1 MILILMNSQPSK
13 IFLLPFFLLFVC
25 FLNAQKNISALA
37 IADKKRIVIGE
48 QIHLTLQAS
57 FPAHEPI
64 SFFTVDSIPHF
75 EILDRKKIDT
85 ADKGEEIKLSQS
97 LTLTSFDS
105 GHWVIPAFELPADKP
120 LLTDSIPVDVGF
132 SPFDPNQDYHD
143 IKDIIS
149 VQPEEKKKNNIY
161 WFIGATVLL
170 VAAIIYLLVRKKKK
184 PVIKSPPV
192 DPYAEAKEDM
202 EKLRRENPSSKIF
215 YTRLVDIFRL
225 YISRRRGIASLQ
237 KTTDDLVL
245 QLRSLKLPGDD
256 FNRLAQA
263 LRMSDFVKF
272 AKYEPT
278 EKDKD
283 DSFNTIKMLID
294 NIEKQQPHE

>member
-1 MILILMNSQPSK
+1 MNSQSIYK
-13 IFLLPFFLLFVC
+13 IFFLHFFLVSVY
-25 FLNAQKNISALA
+25 FLHAQKNISGAA
-37 IADKKRIVIGE
+37 SADKKNIVIGE

-64 SFFTVDSIPHF
+64 SFFNIDSIPHF

-85 ADKGEEIKLSQS
+85 VDKGEEIKLSQNI
-97 LTLTSFDS
+97 TLTSFDS
-105 GHWVIPAFELPADKP
+105 GHWVIPSFELPADKR
-120 LLTDSIPVDVGF
+120 LLTDTIPVDVGF
-132 SPFDPNQDYHD
+132 SPFDPNKDYHD
-143 IKDIIS
+143 IKDIIN

-161 WFIGATVLL
+161 WFIGASVLL
-170 VAAIIYLLVRKKKK
+170 VAVMIYLLSRKKEK
-184 PVIKSPPV
+184 PVIKGPPI
-192 DPYAEAKEDM
+192 DPYAEAKQDL
-202 EKLRRENPSSKIF
+202 EKLRRENAPAKIF

-245 QLRSLKLPGDD
+245 QLRPLNLPADD
-256 FNRLAQA
+256 FNQLAQA

-278 EKDKD
+278 EKDKE
-283 DSFNTIKMLID
+283 DSFNTIKSLVD
-294 NIEKQQPHE
+294 TIEKQQQPQ